1 MVLYVTYRE
10 MITKTVIDKIYINK
24 YPTEE
29 YEHMKRFCLD
39 DDYITTDSGLF
50 IKNID
55 IICDNGT
62 VSVRECDDWGKD
74 AHWFMPLYF
83 DRPYKKGDRYV
94 YDID

>member
-55 IICDNGT
+55 
-62 VSVRECDDWGKD
+62 K
-74 AHWFMPLYF
+74 
-83 DRPYKKGDRYV
+83 
-94 YDID
+94 

>member
-24 YPTEE
+24 YPTEG

-55 IICDNGT
+55 IICDKRT
-62 VSVRECDDWGKD
+62 HAPQ
-74 AHWFMPLYF
+74 AHGFNHELGAAN
-83 DRPYKKGDRYV
+83 K
-94 YDID
+94 

>member
-29 YEHMKRFCLD
+29 YEHMIRFCLD

-74 AHWFMPLYF
+74 AHWFMSLDF

-94 YDID
+94 YDIN